1 MTHPNTTA
9 QHPQQH
15 AEPAPACRTATPGA
29 SRPSARRPALP
40 SIRHLAG
47 VVLAVALGTFAAAP
61 ANAALGLTT
70 IAATAQD
77 GPVTVFY
84 PAAGDDQLVQ
94 RGRFQLGL
102 APDAAPVAGNGRLVV
117 VSHGSGGA
125 PWVHTDLARTLVQAG
140 FVVAMPEH
148 RGDNSR
154 DDAHPGPDSW
164 KQRPAEVSR
173 AIDAVGRDTRFAA
186 NLQLDKVGVYG
197 MSAGGHT
204 ALSLAGGRWSPA
216 GFKRHCEA
224 HITDDFQACVGLATS
239 LKGNWLDT
247 VKTAVALAIIRWRFD
262 DDTPQ
267 SNTDPRVAA
276 VVAAVPFAA
285 DFDVVSLVHPNVP
298 LALLTARHD
307 AWLTPTFHADAVL
320 AACQTCDHLVD
331 LPDGGH
337 GAYLSPLP
345 PGLDGLVGRLLNDP
359 AGYDRAAQVDVN
371 AGVTSW
377 FIRQL
382 KSGQPVAP
390 DSEAPAIARVDA
402 LMR

>member
-1 MTHPNTTA
+1 M
-9 QHPQQH
+9 
-15 AEPAPACRTATPGA
+15 
-29 SRPSARRPALP
+29 RR
-40 SIRHLAG
+40 LAG
-47 VVLAVALGTFAAAP
+47 VVLTLAAVIADP
-61 ANAALGLTT
+61 ANAAVGQTT
-70 IAATAQD
+70 LAATAQD

-84 PAAGDDQLVQ
+84 PAAGEDQLVQ
-94 RGRFQLGL
+94 RGRFQLRL
-102 APDAAPVAGNGRLVV
+102 APEAAPVAGNGRLVV
-117 VSHGSGGA
+117 ISHGSGGS
-125 PWVHTDLARTLVQAG
+125 PVVHTDLARALAQAG

-148 RGDNSR
+148 RGDNWR

-173 AIDAVGRDTRFAA
+173 AIDAVGRDPRFAPQ
-186 NLQLDKVGVYG
+186 LQLDKVGVYG

-216 GFKRHCEA
+216 GLRRHCEA
-224 HITDDFQACVGLATS
+224 HLADDFQACVGLATS
-239 LKGNWLDT
+239 LKGNWFDA
-247 VKTAVALAIIRWRFD
+247 VKTAIARAIIRWRFD

-267 SNTDPRVAA
+267 AHADPRIAA
-276 VVAAVPFAA
+276 VVAAVPYAA
-285 DFDVVSLVHPNVP
+285 DFDMASLAQPKVP

-307 AWLTPTFHADAVL
+307 TWLHPQWHADAVL
-320 AACQTCDHLVD
+320 AACLPRCEHLVD

-371 AGVTSW
+371 AGVAS
-377 FIRQL
+377 FFLRQL
-382 KSGQPVAP
+382 KPGQRPGPALNDAAVA
-390 DSEAPAIARVDA
+390 SVDA